1 MPSESDPTLKSLH
14 WARLLIV
21 FVIAFDIAAFWQWS
35 SGAYRSEFGGHP
47 DEGAHYVSGLVV
59 RDLMAELQANR
70 HSAPD
75 AAGSDSSGTPG
86 KQLLGEHRS
95 TRSAFWPP
103 GLSIAQSAWSAGFG
117 TSRLSVLLLVAA
129 LAAAVATLLYGA
141 VRMEFGEWAAIAAA
155 LLWLCAGLVR
165 ESYGMVMPEMLGALT
180 MFGAVLAW
188 DRFLKCG
195 SSAAIGSFALLS
207 SVALWTEGAGVS
219 VLPMAGISLV
229 WTRRWRLLARWDLWV
244 MGALPLI
251 ALIYVRKI
259 PFERFSFDGSS
270 VINAAANYA
279 PMLAFVA
286 GLAVAGFAAAGV
298 LIRCLPRDQRQG
310 RWVAMASLVMSIF
323 AYHCVSPG
331 RMEARHVIAAAPAL
345 ILLAIAGAASI
356 ASATSRCITDAM
368 ERRRRESLWILLLVL
383 LALPFEILKPHRKEF
398 DGFGAIA
405 RTLIAQAPRDAR
417 ILISSDA
424 TGEGMFISELALGDC
439 PTEMAVETAAMSLTT
454 AEDPVASPQ
463 NPRERFSDDGELL
476 KYLTSG
482 RIQYVL
488 LDDAL
493 PYRERA
499 AYHDQIRRVLEENV
513 RSFWPILESEITRG
527 GEVLGRPAK
536 LYRVIRDR

>member
-1 MPSESDPTLKSLH
+1 MPSENDPTLKSPH
-14 WARLLIV
+14 WARLLVV
-21 FVIAFDIAAFWQWS
+21 FVIAFDVAAFWQWT

-47 DEGAHYVSGLVV
+47 DEGVHYVSGLVV

-70 HSAPD
+70 HVAPD
-75 AAGSDSSGTPG
+75 VAGADSSGTLG
-86 KQLLGEHRS
+86 QQLLGDHRS
-95 TRSAFWPP
+95 NRSTFWPP

-129 LAAAVATLLYGA
+129 LAAAVATLLYGT
-141 VRMEFGEWAAIAAA
+141 VRTEFGEWAAIAAA

-165 ESYGMVMPEMLGALT
+165 ESYGMVMPEMLGALA
-180 MFGAVLAW
+180 MFGAAIAW
-188 DRFLKCG
+188 CQFLECG
-195 SSAAIGSFALLS
+195 SSGAIGSFALLS

-219 VLPMAGISLV
+219 VFPMAGISLV

-244 MGALPLI
+244 MGALPLL

-259 PFERFSFDGSS
+259 SFERFSFDGSS

-286 GLAVAGFAAAGV
+286 GLAVAGFATAGV
-298 LIRCLPRDQRQG
+298 LFRCLPRDQRQG
-310 RWVAMASLVMSIF
+310 RWVAMASLVISIF
-323 AYHCVSPG
+323 AYHCVSRG
-331 RMEARHVIAAAPAL
+331 RMEARHMIAAAPAL
-345 ILLAIAGAASI
+345 VMLAIAGAASI
-356 ASATSRCITDAM
+356 ASMMSRRVSDAM
-368 ERRRRESLWILLLVL
+368 ERRRRESMWILLLVL
-383 LALPFEILKPHRKEF
+383 LALPFEVLKPHRKEF
-398 DGFGAIA
+398 EGFGAIA
-405 RTLIAQAPRDAR
+405 RTLIAEGARDAR
-417 ILISSDA
+417 ILVSSDA
-424 TGEGMFISELALGDC
+424 TGEGMFISELALGDHR
-439 PTEMAVETAAMSLTT
+439 TGMAVETAGTSLTT
-454 AEDPVASPQ
+454 PEDPAVVPQ
-463 NPRERFSDDGELL
+463 NPRERFSNDGELL

-499 AYHDQIRRVLEENV
+499 GYHDQIRRVLEDNV

-527 GEVLGRPAK
+527 GEILGRPAK